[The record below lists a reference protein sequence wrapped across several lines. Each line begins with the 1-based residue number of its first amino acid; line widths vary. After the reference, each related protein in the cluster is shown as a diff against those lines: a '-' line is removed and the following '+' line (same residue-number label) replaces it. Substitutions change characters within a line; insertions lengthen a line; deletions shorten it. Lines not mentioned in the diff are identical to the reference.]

1 MLTTI
6 LFNNFDSRQAFIVRA
21 QTKANLV
28 ANIAAEIVKHN
39 MSDVCTN
46 DLDTN
51 EADGIEHA
59 GVELTYVECYAHFE
73 VSEDGGANSEHYRN
87 FAEAATEFAK
97 LVVDAGYYNS

>member
-46 DLDTN
+46 DLD
-51 EADGIEHA
+51 EHA

-97 LVVDAGYYNS
+97 LVVDVGYYNS